1 MRLIWNREKLTK
13 AYEFAL
19 DNVGLDMNSTS
30 VSFTSALPYGSAVGY
45 SIEVTNDIN
54 RQ

>member
-1 MRLIWNREKLTK
+1 MIIHREKLTK

-30 VSFTSALPYGSAVGY
+30 VSLCN
-45 SIEVTNDIN
+45 I
-54 RQ
+54 